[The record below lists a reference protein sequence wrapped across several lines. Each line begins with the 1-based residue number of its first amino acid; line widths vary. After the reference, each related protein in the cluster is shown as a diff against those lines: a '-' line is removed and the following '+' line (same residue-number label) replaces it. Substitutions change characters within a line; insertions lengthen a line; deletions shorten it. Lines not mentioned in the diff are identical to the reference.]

1 MKKRLVIKR
10 LIAFCK
16 NSGIFKTIFL
26 GFLFI
31 CVGISAEDGVD
42 KMNIQGESMVLARTE
57 PGNLCFDQVEKGSL
71 TLRSTFVAG
80 ERGIAY
86 AEGRDYVVDYAKGS
100 IARTADS
107 RIPDYSTHPCYGKK
121 DFKHE
126 GISTANQ
133 KWFVWA
139 DYRTANWQPWAKQN
153 DQSQFLAPARRKLEG
168 GGAFKIVSYGDSIT
182 AGGEASEMNFRFQ
195 QRFVKYLRAKFPKSK
210 IEARDVSIP
219 GYASRQ
225 GIDWFDKK
233 PKKLLPPDTMGT
245 VEKPDLVL
253 VGFGM
258 NDHNKG
264 TVEPEMFKNNLITLV
279 KLIRERHGADVIL
292 FSAFPPNDNW
302 YYGSHRM
309 NQFAEATKQAAAEA
323 KCAYVD
329 VYSTWE
335 MVLKRKDQSSLLGN
349 NINHPND
356 FGHWLYEQAFEAM
369 TF

>member
-1 MKKRLVIKR
+1 
-10 LIAFCK
+10 
-16 NSGIFKTIFL
+16 
-26 GFLFI
+26 
-31 CVGISAEDGVD
+31 
-42 KMNIQGESMVLARTE
+42 MNIQGESMVLSRTE

-71 TLRSTFVAG
+71 ILRSSFVAG
-80 ERGIAY
+80 ERGIVY
-86 AEGRDYVVDYAKGS
+86 TEGRDYVVDYANGS

-107 RIPDYSTHPCYGKK
+107 RIPDYSTHPYCGKK
-121 DFKHE
+121 DFKH
-126 GISTANQ
+126 GDISSANQ

-139 DYRTANWQPWAKQN
+139 DYQTANGQTWARQN

-182 AGGEASEMNFRFQ
+182 AGGEASEAKFRFR
-195 QRFVKYLRAKFPKSK
+195 QRFVKYLQAKFPKSK
-210 IEARDVSIP
+210 IGAQDVSIP

-233 PKKLLPPDTMGT
+233 PKKLRPLATMGT
-245 VEKPDLVL
+245 VKKPDLVL

-258 NDHNKG
+258 NDHNKSG
-264 TVEPEMFKNNLITLV
+264 EGGVEPETFKDNLAALV

-302 YYGSHRM
+302 HYGTHRM
-309 NQFAEATKQAAAEA
+309 DLFAEATKQAAAEA